1 MITSGVQMNQI
12 CVAPTPETY
21 RLSADQIGG
30 SGAVSLC
37 ESMTRCE
44 WPLIAGAARSHGGC
58 TGSRKRFSGSARLA
72 VCSPDHPLA
81 ELIAAAAAGRFPAA
95 DGGWRRVPPWRP
107 GLEAIIAFTGHAVFA
122 VQPDITGHLL
132 ASLGAD
138 GFGGAHD
145 PRLITALAGPGGWID
160 SLDILMAA
168 RGTARPGVTPA
179 LADRPDLA
187 GHPRAEFAAGIRDHP
202 RVVGYQDPR
211 RSALA
216 VISTG
221 IAGLTELSFELE
233 PGHRGAG
240 GGARLASEVLSTVP
254 SGQIAVAAVAP
265 GNAASVR
272 ALLAAGFKPL
282 GSLQLFRRAGHNPGT
297 RVAARTRAKM
307 P

>member
-1 MITSGVQMNQI
+1 M
-12 CVAPTPETY
+12 
-21 RLSADQIGG
+21 L
-30 SGAVSLC
+30 
-37 ESMTRCE
+37 
-44 WPLIAGAARSHGGC
+44 
-58 TGSRKRFSGSARLA
+58 
-72 VCSPDHPLA
+72 PDHPLA

-187 GHPRAEFAAGIRDHP
+187 GHPRAEFTAGIRDHP
-202 RVVGYQDPR
+202 RVVGYQDPH

-282 GSLQLFRRAGHNPGT
+282 GSLQLFRRAVHNPGT